1 MALTTLDFAIIISY
15 LAFVTLFGAW
25 LGKKQTTAT
34 DYFLGGRDLPW
45 LAVCFSVI
53 ATETSTLT
61 FISIPGLAYLT
72 NMNFLQMTLGYL
84 LGRTIIAFV
93 LLPGYY
99 RGEIKTAYELIGKRF
114 GKRLQSY
121 TAVVFQLTRL
131 LADGVRLFA
140 TAIPLAVI
148 TGWNYSLS
156 IVVMALLTLI
166 YTFIGG
172 IRAVVWIDV
181 IQLFIYIG
189 GAIVALL
196 TAVAKLP
203 AGWDSIFAMAEATGK
218 AQIFNWGW
226 ENDIRA
232 FFASNYTVW
241 SGLIGGA
248 FLSMASHGTDHLM
261 VQRLLTCRDLNSS
274 RKALI
279 GSGIF
284 IIFQFALFLVLGL
297 ALYVYFGGAS
307 MRSDEV
313 MPRFVVQGLPPGVSG
328 LIIAGIFAAAMST
341 LSGSLNSVASSTLY
355 DLYKPRLRKALTP
368 ARELYLSKMFTLI
381 WGLIFVGGAM
391 LFKDE
396 KNPVVELGLAIASFT
411 YGGLLGAFFLGTFFR
426 HVREEDALVGM
437 WSSIF
442 FMTWI
447 IGIHGLQAI
456 IMVALNLI
464 AAIWIWQQVKH
475 RSHHAT
481 LIIAACL
488 MTWLIFFLPAMRFS
502 WPWYVLIGF
511 LVCGIVGLVLS
522 RLHKSVERVKR
533 VPPKKRNR

>member
-1 MALTTLDFAIIISY
+1 MALSNLDFIIIIAY
-15 LAFVTLFGAW
+15 LLFVTLFGAW

-34 DYFLGGRDLPW
+34 DYLLGGRDLPW

-72 NMNFLQMTLGYL
+72 NLNFLQMTLGYL
-84 LGRTIIAFV
+84 LGRTIIALV

-99 RGEIKTAYELIGKRF
+99 HGEIKTAYELIGQRF
-114 GKRLQSY
+114 GKKLQSF

-148 TGWNYSLS
+148 TGWNYSIS
-156 IVVMALLTLI
+156 IVVMAFLTLI

-181 IQLFIYIG
+181 IQLFIYVG

-196 TAVAKLP
+196 TVVAKLP
-203 AGWDSIFAMAEATGK
+203 AGWDSIFSMAAATGK

-226 ENDIRA
+226 QGDLRA
-232 FFASNYTVW
+232 FFSSNYTVW

-261 VQRLLTCRDLNSS
+261 VQRLLTCRDLKSS

-279 GSGIF
+279 GSGII

-297 ALYVYFGGAS
+297 ALYVYFDGAS

-313 MPRFVVQGLPPGVSG
+313 MPRYVVHGLPAGVSG

-355 DLYKPRLRKALTP
+355 DLYLPRRRNPLTP
-368 ARELYLSKMFTLI
+368 SRELYLSKMFTLI
-381 WGLIFVGGAM
+381 WGLVFIGGAM
-391 LFKDE
+391 LFKDQ

-411 YGGLLGAFFLGTFFR
+411 YGGLLGAFFLGTFSR
-426 HVREEDALVGM
+426 RVREDDALVGM

-447 IGIHGLQAI
+447 IGIRGIQAE
-456 IMVALNLI
+456 IMVALNVA
-464 AAIWIWQQVKH
+464 AAIWIWQQVRRKSH
-475 RSHHAT
+475 RT
-481 LIIAACL
+481 ML
-488 MTWLIFFLPAMRFS
+488 MLLTGVMSYLIFFLPAMRFS

-511 LVCGIVGLVLS
+511 LVCSSVGLAL
-522 RLHKSVERVKR
+522 
-533 VPPKKRNR
+533 NRFK